1 MGNTRL
7 TKESLKS
14 LAALVGLELSAK
26 HIDHLLPQMQASM
39 EAQER
44 LRSLDLE
51 GIEPDLTFSPAQ
63 E

>member
-1 MGNTRL
+1 MGKHRL

-14 LAALVGLELSAK
+14 LAGLAGLELSEK
-26 HIDHLLPQMQASM
+26 HIDHLLPQMQASI

-51 GIEPDLTFSPAQ
+51 GIEPDLIFSPSQ